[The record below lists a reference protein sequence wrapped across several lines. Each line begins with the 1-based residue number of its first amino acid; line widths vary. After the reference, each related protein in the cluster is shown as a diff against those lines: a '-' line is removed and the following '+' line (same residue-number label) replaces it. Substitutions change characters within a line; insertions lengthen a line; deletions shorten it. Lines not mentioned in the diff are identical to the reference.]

1 MKSRMKTTSISPG
14 LVSCLAIVLAF
25 VANAARAAENPRS
38 VALVRAM
45 RSDEIA
51 VATVKL
57 AFLSGSL
64 RERYGKINNSC
75 VKRIP
80 YSDFTAGW
88 ARVVESVLTPA
99 EIETSLAFFQSDA
112 GVKYVEGLLRR
123 MRTRQGDASVLPEVS
138 GQEDISPA
146 QLAAIADFSRS
157 DLGRKVTGK
166 DLTLSPAAE
175 ALGRETTE
183 QIAAK
188 CGGK

>member
-1 MKSRMKTTSISPG
+1 MKSIAGMLI
-14 LVSCLAIVLAF
+14 LAVLAT
-25 VANAARAAENPRS
+25 VAAHGADDAKS

-45 RSDEIA
+45 RTDEIA
-51 VATVKL
+51 VAAAKY

-64 RERYGKINNSC
+64 NERYGKVNKSC

-80 YSDFTAGW
+80 YADFTAGW
-88 ARVVESVLTPA
+88 ARVVESVLSPS

-123 MRTRQGDASVLPEVS
+123 LRTRQGASSELPEVA
-138 GQEDISPA
+138 GKEDITPA
-146 QLAAIADFSRS
+146 QIAAISDFSRT
-157 DLGRKVTGK
+157 DLGRKVMGK
-166 DLTLSPAAE
+166 ELTLSPGAE
-175 ALGRETTE
+175 ALGTQTTA

>member
-1 MKSRMKTTSISPG
+1 MKSIAGMVILS
-14 LVSCLAIVLAF
+14 AF
-25 VANAARAAENPRS
+25 AAAAHGADNTKS
-38 VALVRAM
+38 VELVRAM

-51 VATVKL
+51 VATAKF

-64 RERYGKINNSC
+64 RERYGNVNKSC

-88 ARVVESVLTPA
+88 ARVVESVLTPS

-123 MRTRQGDASVLPEVS
+123 LRTRQGESSMLPEVS
-138 GQEDISPA
+138 GKEEITPA
-146 QLAAIADFSRS
+146 QLAAISDFSRS
-157 DLGRKVTGK
+157 DLGQKVTGK

-175 ALGRETTE
+175 TLGRQTTD

>member
-1 MKSRMKTTSISPG
+1 MKSVVAPVFIL
-14 LVSCLAIVLAF
+14 LVVGAI
-25 VANAARAAENPRS
+25 AAAHAADESKS

-51 VATVKL
+51 VSTAKL

-64 RERYGKINNSC
+64 RERYGKTSNSC

-80 YSDFTAGW
+80 YTDFTAGW
-88 ARVVESVLTPA
+88 AHVVESVLNPA

-112 GVKYVEGLLRR
+112 GAKYVEGLVRRLRA
-123 MRTRQGDASVLPEVS
+123 RQGEASVLPEVS
-138 GQEDISPA
+138 GKEEVSQA
-146 QLAAIADFSRS
+146 QLAAIADFSRTE
-157 DLGRKVTGK
+157 LGRKVMGK

-175 ALGRETTE
+175 AFGRQTTE
-183 QIAAK
+183 QIAEK

>member
-1 MKSRMKTTSISPG
+1 MESRLKSIAGMLI
-14 LVSCLAIVLAF
+14 LVACATA
-25 VANAARAAENPRS
+25 AHAADNAKS

-51 VATVKL
+51 VATAKL
-57 AFLSGSL
+57 AFLTGSM
-64 RERYGKINNSC
+64 RERYGKTNNAC

-80 YSDFTAGW
+80 YADYTAGW
-88 ARVVESVLTPA
+88 ARVVDSVLSPS
-99 EIETSLAFFQSDA
+99 EIETSLAFFQSAA

-123 MRTRQGDASVLPEVS
+123 LRARQGEASVLPEVS
-138 GQEDISPA
+138 GKEDITQE
-146 QLAAIADFSRS
+146 QLAAIADFSRT
-157 DLGRKVTGK
+157 DLGHKVMGK

-175 ALGRETTE
+175 TLGRQTTE

>member
-1 MKSRMKTTSISPG
+1 MKSIA
-14 LVSCLAIVLAF
+14 VALALAAF
-25 VANAARAAENPRS
+25 TVASAHAADNSRS

-51 VATVKL
+51 VATAKL
-57 AFLSGSL
+57 AFLSGAM
-64 RERYGKINNSC
+64 RERYGKTNTAC

-80 YSDFTAGW
+80 YTDYTAGW
-88 ARVVESVLTPA
+88 ARVVESVLSAP
-99 EIETSLAFFQSDA
+99 EIEKSLAFFQSDA

-123 MRTRQGDASVLPEVS
+123 LRTRQGEASVLPEIP
-138 GQEDISPA
+138 GKEDITPA
-146 QLAAIADFSRS
+146 QLAKISEFSSS

-166 DLTLSPAAE
+166 DLSLSPAAE
-175 ALGRETTE
+175 ALGEQTTE

>member
-1 MKSRMKTTSISPG
+1 MKTS
-14 LVSCLAIVLAF
+14 AITLPLSLVLAAF
-25 VANAARAAENPRS
+25 AATLAGAADTSRS

-51 VATVKL
+51 VATAKL

-64 RERYGKINNSC
+64 RERYGKTNSSC

-80 YSDFTAGW
+80 YVDFTSGW
-88 ARVVESVLTPA
+88 ARVVESVLSPT

-123 MRTRQGDASVLPEVS
+123 MRARQGDASVLPEVS
-138 GQEDISPA
+138 GKEDITPA
-146 QLAAIADFSRS
+146 QLATIADFSRS
-157 DLGRKVTGK
+157 DLGQKVTGK

-175 ALGRETTE
+175 ALGRQTIE
-183 QIAAK
+183 QIAEK

>member
-1 MKSRMKTTSISPG
+1 MKKIAGALFS
-14 LVSCLAIVLAF
+14 LLAVMAQ
-25 VANAARAAENPRS
+25 AQDNSKS

-51 VATVKL
+51 VATAKL

-64 RERYGKINNSC
+64 RERYGKTNNAC

-80 YSDFTAGW
+80 YTDFTTGW
-88 ARVVESVLTPA
+88 ARVVESVLSPS

-123 MRTRQGDASVLPEVS
+123 LRTRQGDASVLPEIP
-138 GQEDISPA
+138 GKEDISAA
-146 QLAAIADFSRS
+146 QLAKISEFSS
-157 DLGRKVTGK
+157 TDLGRKVTGK

-175 ALGRETTE
+175 ALGEQTVE

>member
-1 MKSRMKTTSISPG
+1 MKKFAGALFAM
-14 LVSCLAIVLAF
+14 F
-25 VANAARAAENPRS
+25 AAMAQAEDNSKS
-38 VALVRAM
+38 VTLVRAM

-51 VATVKL
+51 VATAKL

-64 RERYGKINNSC
+64 RERYGKTSNSC

-80 YSDFTAGW
+80 YTDFTAGW
-88 ARVVESVLTPA
+88 ARVVESVLSPS

-123 MRTRQGDASVLPEVS
+123 LRTRQGDASVLPEIP
-138 GQEDISPA
+138 GKEDISAPE
-146 QLAAIADFSRS
+146 LAKISEFSSS
-157 DLGRKVTGK
+157 DLGRKVMGK

-175 ALGRETTE
+175 ALGEQTVE

>member
-1 MKSRMKTTSISPG
+1 MKPVATITV
-14 LVSCLAIVLAF
+14 LVLLA
-25 VANAARAAENPRS
+25 AAAAQGAENPKS

-51 VATVKL
+51 VATAKL

-64 RERYGKINNSC
+64 RDHYGKTSDSC
-75 VKRIP
+75 VKRVP
-80 YSDFTAGW
+80 YTDFTAGW
-88 ARVVESVLTPA
+88 AHVVETVLSPA

-123 MRTRQGDASVLPEVS
+123 LRARQGEASVLPEVS
-138 GQEDISPA
+138 GKEDVTQA

-157 DLGRKVTGK
+157 DTGRKVMGK

-175 ALGRETTE
+175 AFGRETTE
-183 QIAAK
+183 QIARK

>member
-1 MKSRMKTTSISPG
+1 MKILAVAFALAAFTATS
-14 LVSCLAIVLAF
+14 V
-25 VANAARAAENPRS
+25 RAEVNSRS

-51 VATVKL
+51 VATAKL
-57 AFLSGSL
+57 AFVSGSL
-64 RERYGKINNSC
+64 RERYGKTNNAC

-80 YSDFTAGW
+80 YADFTAGW
-88 ARVVESVLTPA
+88 ARVVESVLTPP

-123 MRTRQGDASVLPEVS
+123 LRARQGDASLLPEVPS
-138 GQEDISPA
+138 KEDISAA
-146 QLAAIADFSRS
+146 QLAKISEFSS
-157 DLGRKVTGK
+157 TDLGRKVMGK

-183 QIAAK
+183 QIAGK

>member
-1 MKSRMKTTSISPG
+1 MKKIAGALFAM
-14 LVSCLAIVLAF
+14 LAVMAQ
-25 VANAARAAENPRS
+25 AQDNSKS
-38 VALVRAM
+38 VTLVRAM

-51 VATVKL
+51 VATAKL

-64 RERYGKINNSC
+64 RERYGKTNNSC

-80 YSDFTAGW
+80 YTDFTAGW
-88 ARVVESVLTPA
+88 ARVVDSVLSPS

-123 MRTRQGDASVLPEVS
+123 LRARQGDASVLPEIP
-138 GQEDISPA
+138 GKEDISAP
-146 QLAAIADFSRS
+146 QLARISEFSSS
-157 DLGRKVTGK
+157 DLGRKVMGK

-175 ALGRETTE
+175 ALGEQTVE

>member
-1 MKSRMKTTSISPG
+1 MKP
-14 LVSCLAIVLAF
+14 LVVALALAAF
-25 VANAARAAENPRS
+25 TATAVRAEGTRS

-57 AFLSGSL
+57 AFLSGAL
-64 RERYGKINNSC
+64 RERHGKTNNAC

-80 YSDFTAGW
+80 YTDYTAGW
-88 ARVVESVLTPA
+88 ARVVESVLTPS

-123 MRTRQGDASVLPEVS
+123 LRARQGDASVLPEIS
-138 GQEDISPA
+138 GKEEITPP
-146 QLAAIADFSRS
+146 QLARISEFSS
-157 DLGRKVTGK
+157 TDLGRKVMGK

-175 ALGRETTE
+175 ALGNQTTA
-183 QIAAK
+183 QIAEK
-188 CGGK
+188 CGAK

>member
-1 MKSRMKTTSISPG
+1 MKSFARILI
-14 LVSCLAIVLAF
+14 LVAI
-25 VANAARAAENPRS
+25 AAASHAADSAKS

-45 RSDEIA
+45 RTDEIA
-51 VATVKL
+51 VATAKF

-64 RERYGKINNSC
+64 SERYGKVNKSC

-88 ARVVESVLTPA
+88 ARVVESVLSPS
-99 EIETSLAFFQSDA
+99 EIETSLAFFQSEA

-123 MRTRQGDASVLPEVS
+123 LRTRQGASSELPEVA
-138 GQEDISPA
+138 GKEDISQA
-146 QLAAIADFSRS
+146 QIAAIADFSRT
-157 DLGRKVTGK
+157 DLGRKVMGK

-175 ALGRETTE
+175 ALGTQTTE
-183 QIAAK
+183 QIAGK

>member
-1 MKSRMKTTSISPG
+1 MKTSPITLG
-14 LVSCLAIVLAF
+14 LALLLAAF
-25 VANAARAAENPRS
+25 AAIAAHAEGNPQA

-51 VATVKL
+51 VATAKL

-64 RERYGKINNSC
+64 RERYGKTSNSC

-80 YSDFTAGW
+80 YTDFTAGW
-88 ARVVESVLTPA
+88 ARVAESVLSPS
-99 EIETSLAFFQSDA
+99 EIQTSLSFFQSDA

-123 MRTRQGDASVLPEVS
+123 MRVRQGEDSVLPEVS
-138 GQEDISPA
+138 GEEDITPA

-157 DLGRKVTGK
+157 DVGRKVTGK
-166 DLTLSPAAE
+166 DLNLSPAAE
-175 ALGRETTE
+175 ALGKQTTE
-183 QIAAK
+183 QIAEK